1 MFRLAFL
8 VVLLCTIALAG
19 CEGAGELIPG
29 DGTDVVAAGATSA
42 PTPIVI
48 APEIG
53 TGTNTPTPTPAI
65 PDHELAQSVVQ
76 IQAIDT
82 SNGFVR
88 TVRDGTGVVID
99 REAGLVVT
107 AYALVRPYLSNGTR
121 AYTTIGIGV
130 NGVPGG
136 SPRLEYE
143 AELIAADNLLGLA
156 VLRVTREYQGD
167 PLTADGFEVPAAER
181 GDASIV
187 EPGDGLRLFGHPG
200 LNVVGVDSQALTVTT
215 GTVLG
220 RRGEPDHPGT
230 TRLKLDAQL
239 PYGNTGGPAFDRAGS
254 LVGVLVPERYEV
266 NAPVAQLRPLNLVNE
281 LVEAARGLPSN
292 ITFEA
297 PLHAAEPSA
306 GFAAENVRDG
316 AWVSRPL
323 FAEDATNNGGS
334 LDLFDYE
341 RGFVSGTQELYF
353 EFVIQGAAAGALVE
367 ERWFLD
373 GVLQDSLSSSY
384 PWEGGD
390 FALVAD
396 RISVPTANGL
406 PDGRWRLEVWID
418 GTVRAVSTAI
428 IGVEVGPPVMSN
440 PSFGS
445 VAGESGVS
453 ISGPSVA
460 AEQMLFF
467 FDYSEM
473 DLARGLRWVVLR
485 DGEVMYQSPEIN
497 WPGGGEGRFWVGY
510 RDADGV
516 GAGRWKFDVIV
527 DGESVLQAEW
537 DVG

>member
-1 MFRLAFL
+1 MLRIALFAICLSA
-8 VVLLCTIALAG
+8 TALAG
-19 CEGAGELIPG
+19 CDRIGELIPG
-29 DGTDVVAAGATSA
+29 HGTDVVATETAAA
-42 PTPIVI
+42 ATPIVI
-48 APEIG
+48 VPNIG
-53 TGTNTPTPTPAI
+53 ASTNTPTPTPAI

-82 SNGFVR
+82 SNWFVR
-88 TVRDGTGVVID
+88 TVRDGTGVVVD

-130 NGVPGG
+130 NSVPGE

-156 VLRVTREYQGD
+156 VLRVTRVYQGD
-167 PLTADGFEVPAAER
+167 LLTADGFEVPAAEL
-181 GDASIV
+181 GDASVV

-200 LNVVGVDSQALTVTT
+200 LNTVGVDSQALTVTA

-254 LVGVLVPERYEV
+254 LVGLLVPDLYDV
-266 NAPVAQLRPLNLVNE
+266 DTPVTQLRPLNLVNE
-281 LVEAARGLPSN
+281 LLEAARRLPAN
-292 ITFEA
+292 VPFEA
-297 PLHAAEPSA
+297 PLHAVEPSA
-306 GFAAENVRDG
+306 GFAAANVSDG

-323 FAEDATNNGGS
+323 FAEDATNDGGS

-353 EFVIQGAAAGALVE
+353 EFVIQGATAGALVE

-384 PWEGGD
+384 PWEGRD
-390 FALVAD
+390 FSLVAD

-418 GTVRAVSTAI
+418 ETVRAASTAI
-428 IGVEVGPPVMSN
+428 IGVDVGPPVISN

-453 ISGPSVA
+453 ISGPIST

-473 DLARGLRWVVLR
+473 DLARGVRWVVLR
-485 DGEVMYQSPEIN
+485 DGEMMYQSPEIT
-497 WPGGGEGRFWVGY
+497 WPGAGEGRFWVGY
-510 RDADGV
+510 YDADGV

-527 DGESVLQAEW
+527 DGESMLQAEW

>member
-1 MFRLAFL
+1 MFRIALLA
-8 VVLLCTIALAG
+8 VLLCAIALAG

-29 DGTDVVAAGATSA
+29 DGTDVVATEAAAA

-48 APEIG
+48 APDIG

-88 TVRDGTGVVID
+88 TVRDGTGVVVD

-143 AELIAADNLLGLA
+143 AELIAGDNLLGLA

-167 PLTADGFEVPAAER
+167 PLTADGFEVPAAEL

-200 LNVVGVDSQALTVTT
+200 LNVVGVDSQALTVTA

-254 LVGVLVPERYEV
+254 LVGVLVPERYDV
-266 NAPVAQLRPLNLVNE
+266 NAPVTQLRPLNLVNE

-292 ITFEA
+292 VTFEA

-316 AWVSRPL
+316 AWVSRPQ

-341 RGFVSGTQELYF
+341 RGFISGTQELYF

-384 PWEGGD
+384 PWEGDD

-453 ISGPSVA
+453 ISGPIST
-460 AEQMLFF
+460 AEQILFF
-467 FDYSEM
+467 FDHSEM
-473 DLARGLRWVVLR
+473 DLARGVRWVVLR

-510 RDADGV
+510 YDADGV